1 MTEIQVDMRSGNRY
15 DNFLSSRV
23 LMLSFANRIS
33 KKQLVILTC
42 DIGILV
48 ATPFLSA
55 YIYYLIDLGTHI
67 KIVALNLEPTPF
79 ILNILLYLTV
89 FYVMDLY
96 DIRKNFLS
104 KREILNI
111 FIAIFTSSVLSIFF
125 FYLIGKPPLGR
136 GIFLI
141 YISSLFLLVFGAR
154 ACYSSLAVKNEIEK
168 KCVIIGTGEAGHDLY
183 AILSER
189 DDYEIV
195 GFLEDDQEKW
205 GTYLG
210 EARVLGGT
218 ELMPS
223 LLDRINVVIVTISQS
238 MPVELHRRLV
248 EAKLRGVVVYEM
260 PAFCEKILSKI
271 PVRHVSDLWF
281 VYAPISGI
289 QKNLYNVKIKRLIDI
304 VLSFAGLLITLPL
317 TIPVALAIHFESAGP
332 VFYIQK
338 RIGFYRRPFN
348 LVKFRTMRTGMENH
362 RKYAGQLDDPR
373 ITRVGRIIRL
383 FRIDEI
389 PQMLN
394 VIIGDMSFIGPRALI
409 EEEVNE
415 FSREIPFFSMRHFIR
430 PGITGWAQI
439 NYPHG
444 TTIKDGLAK
453 LEYDLYYIKN
463 LSPIIDLIILVR
475 TIKTVLLRH
484 GAK

>member
-1 MTEIQVDMRSGNRY
+1 MQYFRH
-15 DNFLSSRV
+15 RV
-23 LMLSFANRIS
+23 S
-33 KKQLVILTC
+33 KKQLAILAF
-42 DIGILV
+42 DIGIFV
-48 ATPFLSA
+48 ITPFLSA
-55 YIYYLIDLGTHI
+55 YIYYLIDLGIHI
-67 KIVALNLEPTPF
+67 KIVSMKLEPPVF
-79 ILNILLYLTV
+79 VINILLYITV

-96 DIRKNFLS
+96 DFRKNFIS
-104 KREILNI
+104 KKEILNI
-111 FIAIFTSSVLSIFF
+111 LIAIFTSSVLSIFF

-141 YISSLFLLVFGAR
+141 YITTLFLLIFGAR
-154 ACYSSLAVKNEIEK
+154 ACYSKIAVRNEIEK
-168 KCVIIGTGEAGHDLY
+168 KCIIIGTGEAGHDLY

-189 DDYEIV
+189 DDFEIA
-195 GFLEDDQEKW
+195 GFLDDDQKKW
-205 GTYLG
+205 GAYLG
-210 EARVLGGT
+210 ETKVLGGT
-218 ELMPS
+218 ELLPS
-223 LLDRINVVIVTISQS
+223 LLDRINVVIVTLSQN

-248 EAKLRGVVVYEM
+248 EAKLGGVMVYEM

-289 QKNLYNVKIKRLIDI
+289 QKNLYNNKIKRLIDI

-317 TIPVALAIHFESAGP
+317 TIPVALAIRFESSGP
-332 VFYIQK
+332 VFYIQQ

-348 LVKFRTMRTGMENH
+348 LVKFRTMRTGLENH

-444 TTIKDGLAK
+444 TTIQDGLAK

-463 LSPIIDLIILVR
+463 LSPLIDLIILVR

>member
-1 MTEIQVDMRSGNRY
+1 
-15 DNFLSSRV
+15 
-23 LMLSFANRIS
+23 MLPFRNNIS
-33 KKQLVILTC
+33 KKQLALLIG
-42 DIGILV
+42 DIAILV
-48 ATPFLSA
+48 TAPFMAA
-55 YIYYLIDLGTHI
+55 YIHCSIDLGTVI
-67 KIVALNLEPTPF
+67 KIVYLKFEKLPF
-79 ILNILLYLTV
+79 ILNILLFLTV

-96 DIRKNFLS
+96 GLKKNYLS

-111 FIAIFTSSVLSIFF
+111 LIAIITSSILSIFF

-136 GIFLI
+136 WIFLI
-141 YISSLFLLVFGAR
+141 YISSIFLLVFGVR
-154 ACYSSLAVKNEIEK
+154 AFYSKFAIKNEIEN
-168 KCVIIGTGEAGHDLY
+168 KCVIIGTGQAGHDLH
-183 AILSER
+183 AMLSDR
-189 DDYEIV
+189 NDYEIV
-195 GFLEDDQEKW
+195 GFLDDDHEKR

-210 EARVLGGT
+210 KTKVLGGT
-218 ELMPS
+218 ELLLS
-223 LLDRINVVIVTISQS
+223 LLDRINVVIVTLSQNI
-238 MPVELHRRLV
+238 PAELHRGLV
-248 EAKLRGVVVYEM
+248 EAKLRGVMVYQM
-260 PAFCEKILSKI
+260 PAFCEMVLSKI
-271 PVRHVSDLWF
+271 PVRHVSDQWF
-281 VYAPISGI
+281 VYVPISGV
-289 QKNLYNVKIKRLIDI
+289 QKNLYNIKIKRLIDI
-304 VLSFAGLLITLPL
+304 VLSLAGLLITLPL
-317 TIPVALAIHFESAGP
+317 TIPVALAIRLESNGP

-338 RIGFYRRPFN
+338 RIGFYKQPFN
-348 LVKFRTMRTGMENH
+348 LVKFRTMRTGLENN
-362 RKYAGQLDDPR
+362 RKYAGQHDDPR

-444 TTIKDGLAK
+444 TTIQDGLAK

-475 TIKTVLLRH
+475 TIKTVVLRH
-484 GAK
+484 GAR